1 MTTNLT
7 EEAGMSEE
15 KDKPGEKAPGMLKV
29 MLSVV
34 AAAFGVQ
41 TEANR
46 EQDFSQSNPL
56 PYIVGGLIFTL
67 LFVLTLVG
75 IVMLVLP

>member
-1 MTTNLT
+1 M
-7 EEAGMSEE
+7 EDSPVSEE
-15 KDKPGEKAPGMLKV
+15 EQGGKESTLNKPPGFFAIAF
-29 MLSVV
+29 SVV

-46 EQDFSQSNPL
+46 QRDFSNTSPI

-67 LFVLTLVG
+67 LFVLTLIG
-75 IVMLVLP
+75 IVNLVLA

>member
-1 MTTNLT
+1 
-7 EEAGMSEE
+7 MSEE
-15 KDKPGEKAPGMLKV
+15 EEGGKPASPPKAPGFFAIAF
-29 MLSVV
+29 SVV

-46 EQDFSQSNPL
+46 QRDFDNSSPI

-67 LFVLTLVG
+67 LFVLILIG
-75 IVMLVLP
+75 IVNLVLA